1 MIHKSDLLCIA
12 LAQLNLTVGD
22 VEGNATRIVDSAE
35 AARKKGCRLVVFP
48 ELSITGYPPE
58 DLLLRRDFIDT
69 ADREME
75 RVVRS
80 VAGIAMILGHPHRVD
95 GKLYN
100 AASFVLD
107 GSVVST
113 YYKQHLPNYS
123 VFDEKRY
130 FTAGQEPCVVE
141 FGGTRV
147 GVTICE
153 DIWERGPVEQSVD
166 AGAGMVI
173 NINASPFQIDEVDR
187 AEQRLRVVAGRAR
200 ALGTPIVYVNQ
211 VGLQDEL
218 VFDGASF
225 VVDAGGVMT
234 QRGRYFRE
242 QLLVAEFDMVPEP
255 VPRKAGI
262 ESAEHLDASA
272 YQALVLGVRD
282 YVDKNGFTSGAVVGL
297 SGGID
302 SALTLAVAVD
312 ALGPD
317 MVTAIMM
324 PSRYSADMSLQDARL
339 EAESLGVGYHVIP
352 IESMFNSFLDG
363 LGELFQGL
371 AHDTTE
377 ENLQARC
384 RGVVLMAISN
394 KFSKIVLTT
403 GNKSEMA
410 VGYATLYGDMAGGFA
425 VIKDVPKTMVYRLAR
440 YRNSRN
446 RVIPERVLT
455 RPPSAELKPDQKDVD
470 SLPDYE
476 ILDPILERYIELDQG
491 PEEIIAAGFDPA
503 VVYRIAGMVDR
514 NEYKRRQAPPGVR
527 ISRRAFG
534 RDRRYPITSGYKQ
547 RRLN

>member
-1 MIHKSDLLCIA
+1 MLGP
-12 LAQLNLTVGD
+12 QL
-22 VEGNATRIVDSAE
+22 
-35 AARKKGCRLVVFP
+35 F
-48 ELSITGYPPE
+48 
-58 DLLLRRDFIDT
+58 
-69 ADREME
+69 
-75 RVVRS
+75 
-80 VAGIAMILGHPHRVD
+80 
-95 GKLYN
+95 
-100 AASFVLD
+100 
-107 GSVVST
+107 
-113 YYKQHLPNYS
+113 LPLNN
-123 VFDEKRY
+123 
-130 FTAGQEPCVVE
+130 TAGN
-141 FGGTRV
+141 
-147 GVTICE
+147 
-153 DIWERGPVEQSVD
+153 

-339 EAESLGVGYHVIP
+339 EVESLGVGYHVIP

-455 RPPSAELKPDQKDVD
+455 RPPSAELKTRSKGCGQFAGLRD
-470 SLPDYE
+470 S
-476 ILDPILERYIELDQG
+476 G
-491 PEEIIAAGFDPA
+491 PHPGA
-503 VVYRIAGMVDR
+503 VYRIRSG
-514 NEYKRRQAPPGVR
+514 
-527 ISRRAFG
+527 SRRDHCG
-534 RDRRYPITSGYKQ
+534 RVRSRGGVPHRGHGRSQRIQTSSGAAGSTDQPPRFWPGPPLSHYIGLQTEAVK
-547 RRLN
+547 LSIIF